1 MFEAIITDFYDSL
14 STSIEERKDY
24 LKLKRWDI
32 LKDQTRVTD
41 IIKKRRNEHHPY
53 MIGSTEYKYLADL
66 YRFNNK
72 TDFLE
77 QGLLNTRKEEFANYE
92 YHDYDQLLW
101 GHINWDKMLRKVIKE
116 LSEETI
122 PESLKNLFEETLIDY
137 VPYAMVKNKD
147 MHPKYAKIYFFPED
161 IQERRT
167 KAINWVHLSNGNSF
181 FKSAFL
187 KKFSSKNLKKFD
199 ENFIEFITAYL
210 VAKKPQK
217 YSLGL
222 QAYNLRINASAY
234 IAFMQSKIEYQ
245 YKDIHSKE
253 AEQYELLENY
263 EKNVYRLIN
272 EFEQIQSKFQNEFT
286 AFNEESK

>member
-1 MFEAIITDFYDSL
+1 
-14 STSIEERKDY
+14 
-24 LKLKRWDI
+24 
-32 LKDQTRVTD
+32 
-41 IIKKRRNEHHPY
+41 
-53 MIGSTEYKYLADL
+53 
-66 YRFNNK
+66 
-72 TDFLE
+72 
-77 QGLLNTRKEEFANYE
+77 
-92 YHDYDQLLW
+92 
-101 GHINWDKMLRKVIKE
+101 MLRKVIKE